1 MLDIYYISAG
11 LYNVNIFALPS
22 SNKKIKESLAHKN
35 TCLINKIEC
44 CSCSQTGKFNEAMLL
59 LLENYLRPF
68 KILIA

>member
-11 LYNVNIFALPS
+11 LYDVNIFALPS
-22 SNKKIKESLAHKN
+22 SNKKIKRIISLYLSDKQN
-35 TCLINKIEC
+35 RMLLM
-44 CSCSQTGKFNEAMLL
+44 SQTGKFNEAMLL